1 MFKAVGVG
9 ARKTD
14 DGIEVTV
21 SIQRDDGTVLDPK
34 RVYRGV
40 GCADGAPADRR
51 GPADADECGN
61 GRHAEHGR
69 PRKSACHGL
78 GGDVMRRFADR
89 VWLVCVVVAIA
100 AGLSRCGVVHAQ
112 DPALT
117 ELEDAQRA
125 LLQARTAYAQLLA
138 QFDQCKAEQGQ
149 AFAVLGKLRA
159 DRASTE
165 LTSLE
170 QELKASIER
179 GHPGYTWD
187 PKTGAFTKKP
197 DAPK

>member
-1 MFKAVGVG
+1 
-9 ARKTD
+9 
-14 DGIEVTV
+14 
-21 SIQRDDGTVLDPK
+21 
-34 RVYRGV
+34 
-40 GCADGAPADRR
+40 
-51 GPADADECGN
+51 
-61 GRHAEHGR
+61 
-69 PRKSACHGL
+69 
-78 GGDVMRRFADR
+78 MRRFADR

>member
-1 MFKAVGVG
+1 
-9 ARKTD
+9 
-14 DGIEVTV
+14 
-21 SIQRDDGTVLDPK
+21 
-34 RVYRGV
+34 
-40 GCADGAPADRR
+40 
-51 GPADADECGN
+51 
-61 GRHAEHGR
+61 
-69 PRKSACHGL
+69 
-78 GGDVMRRFADR
+78 MRRFADR

-117 ELEDAQRA
+117 ELEERSARCCRR
-125 LLQARTAYAQLLA
+125 RTAYAQLLA

-149 AFAVLGKLRA
+149 AFATSSGSCAPKLRA

-187 PKTGAFTKKP
+187 PKTGAFTKKS